1 MSTAAD
7 ALVAQ
12 LVSYGVEY
20 VFGTCG
26 HTNIAL
32 LDAIGRSDIEFVIA
46 RHEQTAAH
54 AADGYARAT
63 GKPGVVLLHVG
74 PGMMN
79 AVTGVA
85 TAALDSVPLIA
96 ISGDI
101 PSYMYGRHPHQE
113 VNLHSDADQTAIYRP
128 FVKRAWHVRR
138 ADDLPRFVERAFW
151 TATSGRPGA
160 VLVNVPMDLFS
171 RPAGAAAHPLPQAR
185 TTADLSG
192 EDADRIAEM
201 LLAAE
206 RPLIYLG
213 GGLGDAPS
221 PPSQGGSP
229 RRPLS
234 SENGEIVPPG
244 AAACGQPGTVD
255 GPGAL
260 TGRAALRALAEH
272 LDIPVAHSLMAK
284 GSLPDRHPLVL
295 GMTGFWGLE
304 FTNAYARDADVVL
317 AIGTRFAET
326 DASSWNPDY
335 TWRFPPS
342 RMIQI
347 DIDPAEIGRNYPVE
361 IGVVADAG
369 NAVRRILAAVTQR
382 RPGGVDR
389 AGLRE
394 QIADVRGRLFADSAE
409 RGRSDSFPLRPER
422 ILADVRAALPA
433 DAVLVTDVGWNK
445 NGVAQCYPLPEGG
458 RFITP
463 GGAST
468 MGFGPAAALGVQIAQ
483 PGRVVVALIGDG
495 GMSAQLPAL
504 PMAVEQGLPV
514 IFLVMN
520 NRAHGTIS
528 DLQSSFFG
536 RSYGCDFTG
545 PDGQPY
551 TPDFAALGRSCGL
564 DGYLIAEP
572 GELTVA
578 LKTAVDRRRPAV
590 IDVPMVNEPV
600 PTPGHW
606 NIKDIYQG
614 IFTD

>member
-1 MSTAAD
+1 MGITAAE
-7 ALVAQ
+7 ALVEQ
-12 LVSYGVEY
+12 LVAYGVEKI
-20 VFGTCG
+20 FGTCG

-32 LDAIGRSDIEFVIA
+32 LDALGRSPIDFVIA

-54 AADGYARAT
+54 AADGYARIS

-96 ISGDI
+96 IAGDI
-101 PSYMYGRHPHQE
+101 PSYMHGRHPHQE
-113 VNLHSDADQTAIYRP
+113 VNLHADADQTAIYRP
-128 FVKRAWHVRR
+128 FVKRAWHVQRVE
-138 ADDLPRFVERAFW
+138 DLPRFTERAFW

-160 VLVNVPMDLFS
+160 VLLNVPMDIFS
-171 RPAGAAAHPLPQAR
+171 RPLPAGTSYPLPVAVTR
-185 TTADLSG
+185 PALP
-192 EDADRIAEM
+192 DADAERIAE
-201 LLAAE
+201 LLAGAE

-213 GGLGDAPS
+213 GGLRNRQKLQD
-221 PPSQGGSP
+221 
-229 RRPLS
+229 
-234 SENGEIVPPG
+234 
-244 AAACGQPGTVD
+244 
-255 GPGAL
+255 
-260 TGRAALRALAEH
+260 LAEH

-284 GSLPDRHPLVL
+284 GALPDDHPLLL

-304 FTNAYARDADVVL
+304 VTNDYARNADVVL

-326 DASSWNPDY
+326 DASSWNPAY
-335 TWRFPPS
+335 TWQFPPS
-342 RMIQI
+342 KLIQI

-369 NAVRRILAAVTQR
+369 LAIDKIAQAALQGPSRANQTQWIKAAR
-382 RPGGVDR
+382 D
-389 AGLRE
+389 E
-394 QIADVRGRLFADSAE
+394 LFEASAE
-409 RGRSDSFPLRPER
+409 RGRSDQFPLRPER
-422 ILADVRAALPA
+422 ILADVRAALPP

-445 NGVAQCYPLPEGG
+445 NGVAQCYPLPAQG

-468 MGFGPAAALGVQIAQ
+468 MGFGPAAAVGVQAAD
-483 PGRVVVALIGDG
+483 PDRVVVALIGDG
-495 GMSAQLPAL
+495 GMSAQLPAV

-528 DLQSSFFG
+528 DLQSSFYG

-545 PDGQPY
+545 PDGLPY
-551 TPDFAALGRSCGL
+551 SPDFAAYGRACGA
-564 DGYLIAEP
+564 DGYAITEP
-572 GELTVA
+572 GDLIEA
-578 LKTAVDRRRPAV
+578 LRTAIGNRRPAV
-590 IDVPMVNEPV
+590 LDVPMVNEPV

-614 IFTD
+614 VFD

>member
-1 MSTAAD
+1 MGTPTAAD
-7 ALVAQ
+7 ALVEQ
-12 LVSYGVEY
+12 LRSYGVDR

-32 LDAIGRSDIEFVIA
+32 LDAIGRSDIDFVIA

-63 GKPGVVLLHVG
+63 GKPGVLLMHVG

-85 TAALDSVPLIA
+85 TAALDSVPLVA

-113 VNLHSDADQTAIYRP
+113 VNLHHDADQTAIYRP
-128 FVKRAWHVRR
+128 FVKRAWQVHRVE
-138 ADDLPRFVERAFW
+138 DLTRFTERAFW

-160 VLVNVPMDLFS
+160 VLLNVPMDIFS
-171 RPAGAAAHPLPQAR
+171 RPMPDGAPAYPLPETSTRPVISEADAEAIA
-185 TTADLSG
+185 TA
-192 EDADRIAEM
+192 
-201 LLAAE
+201 LAQAE
-206 RPLIYLG
+206 RPLIYVG
-213 GGLGDAPS
+213 GGA
-221 PPSQGGSP
+221 GG
-229 RRPLS
+229 
-234 SENGEIVPPG
+234 
-244 AAACGQPGTVD
+244 T
-255 GPGAL
+255 
-260 TGRAALRALAEH
+260 ALRELAEH

-284 GSLPDRHPLVL
+284 GTLPDEHPLVL

-304 FTNAYARDADVVL
+304 VTNRYAREADLVL

-326 DASSWNPDY
+326 DASSWNPAD

-342 RMIQI
+342 RLIQI

-369 NAVRRILAAVTQR
+369 PAIAAIGEAARR
-382 RPGGVDR
+382 RPATSKDQSWIK
-389 AGLRE
+389 AARE
-394 QIADVRGRLFADSAE
+394 ELFAASAE
-409 RGRSDSFPLRPER
+409 RGRSDQFPLRPER

-433 DAVLVTDVGWNK
+433 DTVLVTDVGWNK
-445 NGVAQCYPLPEGG
+445 NGVAQCYPLPPEG

-468 MGFGPAAALGVQIAQ
+468 MGFGPAAALGVQLAQ
-483 PGRVVVALIGDG
+483 PDRVVVALVGDG

-520 NRAHGTIS
+520 NRSHGTIS
-528 DLQSSFFG
+528 DLQASNFG
-536 RSYGCDFTG
+536 RSYGCDFTD
-545 PDGQPY
+545 PDGNPY
-551 TPDFAALGRSCGL
+551 SPDFAALGRACGA
-564 DGYLIAEP
+564 DGYLISAAA
-572 GELTVA
+572 ELTTA
-578 LKTAVDRRRPAV
+578 LRTAVERRRPAV

-614 IFTD
+614 VFE

>member
-1 MSTAAD
+1 MTMTAPQKTDRDTAAD
-7 ALVAQ
+7 AMVEQ
-12 LVSYGVEY
+12 LRSYGVEY
-20 VFGTCG
+20 IFGTCG

-32 LDAIGRSDIEFVIA
+32 LDAIGRSDITFVIA

-63 GKPGVVLLHVG
+63 GKPGVLLMHVG

-85 TAALDSVPLIA
+85 TAAMDSVPLIA

-113 VNLHSDADQTAIYRP
+113 VNLHNDADQTAIYRP
-128 FVKRAWHVRR
+128 FVKRAWQVQRVE
-138 ADDLPRFVERAFW
+138 DLARFTERAFW

-160 VLVNVPMDLFS
+160 VLLNVPMDIFS
-171 RPAGAAAHPLPQAR
+171 RPRPDTVPDYPLPGSATR
-185 TTADLSG
+185 PDLPVA
-192 EDADRIAEM
+192 DADRIAAA
-201 LLAAE
+201 LTGAE
-206 RPLIYLG
+206 RPLLYIG
-213 GGLGDAPS
+213 GGLGGDA
-221 PPSQGGSP
+221 
-229 RRPLS
+229 
-234 SENGEIVPPG
+234 
-244 AAACGQPGTVD
+244 
-255 GPGAL
+255 
-260 TGRAALRALAEH
+260 GRQALRELAEH

-284 GSLPDRHPLVL
+284 GTLPDEHPLVL

-304 FTNAYARDADVVL
+304 VTNDYARNADLVL
-317 AIGTRFAET
+317 AVGTRFAET
-326 DASSWNPDY
+326 DSSSWNPAY
-335 TWRFPPS
+335 TWQFPPG
-342 RMIQI
+342 RLIQI

-361 IGVVADAG
+361 IGAVADAG
-369 NAVRRILAAVTQR
+369 LAVPAILAAVR
-382 RPGGVDR
+382 RRSPEPASR
-389 AGLRE
+389 PGLRE
-394 QIADVRGRLFADSAE
+394 RIRVARTELFAASAE
-409 RGRSDSFPLRPER
+409 RGRSEQFPLRPER
-422 ILADVRAALPA
+422 ILADVRAVLPEN
-433 DAVLVTDVGWNK
+433 AVLVTDVGWNK
-445 NGVAQCYPLPEGG
+445 NGVAQCYPLPATG

-468 MGFGPAAALGVQIAQ
+468 MGFGPAAALGVQIAD
-483 PGRVVVALIGDG
+483 PDRVVVALIGDG

-536 RSYGCDFTG
+536 RSYGCDFTD
-545 PDGQPY
+545 PDGRPY
-551 TPDFAALGRSCGL
+551 SPDFAALGRACGA

-572 GELTVA
+572 GDLADA
-578 LKTAVDRRRPAV
+578 LRTAIERRRPAV
-590 IDVPMVNEPV
+590 LDVPMVNEPV

-614 IFTD
+614 VFE

>member
-1 MSTAAD
+1 MSTRTAAD
-7 ALVAQ
+7 ALVEQ
-12 LVSYGVEY
+12 LAGYGVTHI
-20 VFGTCG
+20 FGTCG

-32 LDAIGRSDIEFVIA
+32 LDAIGRSDIDFVIA

-63 GKPGVVLLHVG
+63 GKPGVLLMHVG

-85 TAALDSVPLIA
+85 TAALDSVPLVA

-113 VNLHSDADQTAIYRP
+113 VNLHADADQTAIYRP
-128 FVKRAWHVRR
+128 FVKRAWQVQR
-138 ADDLPRFVERAFW
+138 AADLPRFTERAFW

-160 VLVNVPMDLFS
+160 VLLNVPMDIFN
-171 RPAGAAAHPLPQAR
+171 REAPAGEYPLPVTATRPDLAKGDAERIAAALI
-185 TTADLSG
+185 G
-192 EDADRIAEM
+192 
-201 LLAAE
+201 AE
-206 RPLIYLG
+206 RPLIYIG
-213 GGLGDAPS
+213 GGLRG
-221 PPSQGGSP
+221 
-229 RRPLS
+229 
-234 SENGEIVPPG
+234 V
-244 AAACGQPGTVD
+244 
-255 GPGAL
+255 
-260 TGRAALRALAEH
+260 AALEELAEH

-284 GSLPDRHPLVL
+284 GTLADDHPLVL
-295 GMTGFWGLE
+295 GMTGFWGLKE
-304 FTNAYARDADVVL
+304 TNEYAREADVVL
-317 AIGTRFAET
+317 AIATRFAET
-326 DASSWNPDY
+326 DSSSWDPAY

-342 RMIQI
+342 RLIQI

-361 IGVVADAG
+361 IGAVADAG
-369 NAVRRILAAVTQR
+369 LAVQRVLAAV
-382 RPGGVDR
+382 
-389 AGLRE
+389 RE
-394 QIADVRGRLFADSAE
+394 QRPEGVNRPSLRSRIGEARAELFAGSAE
-409 RGRSDSFPLRPER
+409 RGRSDQFPLRPER
-422 ILADVRAALPA
+422 ILADVRACLPA

-445 NGVAQCYPLPEGG
+445 NGVAQCYPLPAEG

-468 MGFGPAAALGVQIAQ
+468 MGFGPAAALGVQLAQ
-483 PGRVVVALIGDG
+483 PERVVVALIGDG

-536 RSYGCDFTG
+536 RSYGCDFVD
-545 PDGQPY
+545 PDGNPY
-551 TPDFAALGRSCGL
+551 SPDFAALGRACGA
-564 DGYLIAEP
+564 DGYQVAEP
-572 GELTVA
+572 GDLTVA
-578 LKTAVDRRRPAV
+578 LKSAVERRRPAV

-614 IFTD
+614 QFE